1 MKKILI
7 LLIVML
13 TAGCAG
19 MGGMHSSGYSS
30 GSGGSGAG
38 MDNTYRP
45 NFNPAFERMDS
56 SFQPYF
62 GG

>member
-1 MKKILI
+1 MKKILVV
-7 LLIVML
+7 LAVML

-19 MGGMHSSGYSS
+19 MGSSGYSS
-30 GSGGSGAG
+30 GAGSSGAS

>member
-1 MKKILI
+1 MKKILVV
-7 LLIVML
+7 LMVML

-19 MGGMHSSGYSS
+19 MHSSGYSS
-30 GSGGSGAG
+30 SGAGGSGAG

>member
-1 MKKILI
+1 MKKILVV
-7 LLIVML
+7 LIVML

-19 MGGMHSSGYSS
+19 MGRMGSGSS
-30 GSGGSGAG
+30 GSAGSSGAG
-38 MDNTYRP
+38 TDNTYRP
-45 NFNPAFERMDS
+45 NNFSPMYERMDS

>member
-1 MKKILI
+1 MKMKKILVI
-7 LLIVML
+7 LFVML
-13 TAGCAG
+13 TTGCA
-19 MGGMHSSGYSS
+19 GMHSSGYSS
-30 GSGGSGAG
+30 SSGGSGAG

>member
-1 MKKILI
+1 MKKILCV
-7 LLIVML
+7 LIIML
-13 TAGCAG
+13 TAGCSG
-19 MGGMHSSGYSS
+19 MGRMNSSGYSS
-30 GSGGSGAG
+30 GASGSGPG
-38 MDNTYRP
+38 TDNTYRP